1 MALSE
6 KSDGSDGMR
15 QKVLVGLFVAMALGA
30 TGWFVFGGSGTKV
43 DAAAAETAR
52 KLKESYGP
60 EKPPPPLEGPPPTEP
75 PTRGAR
81 KVQ

>member
-1 MALSE
+1 MALPSWSDS
-6 KSDGSDGMR
+6 SDGTR
-15 QKVLVGLFVAMALGA
+15 QRILIGVFAVVVLGVAA
-30 TGWFVFGGSGTKV
+30 WFLFGGSGPKV

-52 KLKESYGP
+52 KLRESYGP

-75 PTRGAR
+75 ATRGAR

>member
-1 MALSE
+1 LA
-6 KSDGSDGMR
+6 
-15 QKVLVGLFVAMALGA
+15 VVALGVA
-30 TGWFVFGGSGTKV
+30 AWFLFAGGGPKT

-75 PTRGAR
+75 ATRGAR